1 MCNEDILAHA
11 GLSPVLSLVIK
22 RREATFG
29 HVARLWDDTSA
40 HSLQCQVDQ
49 SLGRL
54 PTCQV
59 LEKKTRL
66 SMQQMMA
73 GSTP

>member
-11 GLSPVLSLVIK
+11 GLSPALSLVIK
-22 RREATFG
+22 RREAIFG
-29 HVARLWDDTSA
+29 HIARLWDDTFA
-40 HSLQCQVDQ
+40 HSPLQCQVDQ

-59 LEKKTRL
+59 LEKETWL
-66 SMQQMMA
+66 SMQQMA